1 MDVDALQGCTSDNHI
16 FVLYCTTVES
26 NEDVGFNIEMMLQ
39 DGTTFDKQVHQ
50 GAERYGYDG
59 MEKNTY

>member
-39 DGTTFDKQVHQ
+39 GGTTFDKKVH
-50 GAERYGYDG
+50 
-59 MEKNTY
+59 